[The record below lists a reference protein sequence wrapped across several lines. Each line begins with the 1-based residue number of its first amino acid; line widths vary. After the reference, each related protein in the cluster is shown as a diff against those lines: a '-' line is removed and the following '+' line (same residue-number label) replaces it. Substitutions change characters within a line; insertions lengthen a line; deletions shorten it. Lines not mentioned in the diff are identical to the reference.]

1 MTNIYDIRR
10 YGTIVFFAVA
20 VALVLMFIYVSD
32 NIVQQLAR
40 QERDRMEIW
49 ADATKA
55 IVNSP
60 SATDSAGASTDI
72 DFMLSIIDA
81 NATSRC
87 C

>member
-49 ADATKA
+49 ADATEQ
-55 IVNSP
+55 P
-60 SATDSAGASTDI
+60 
-72 DFMLSIIDA
+72 
-81 NATSRC
+81 
-87 C
+87 